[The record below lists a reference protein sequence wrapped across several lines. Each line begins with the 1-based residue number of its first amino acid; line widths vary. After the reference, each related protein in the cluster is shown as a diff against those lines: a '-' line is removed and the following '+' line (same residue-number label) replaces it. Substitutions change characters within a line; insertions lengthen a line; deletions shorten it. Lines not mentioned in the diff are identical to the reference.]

1 MLNAKTEITPKDE
14 FLQQTEYILARVAET
29 RDFSIGFD
37 YVNRLLDGKKV
48 IDSSVSVVLDG
59 MEKEWIPSE
68 HESETFLAATVR
80 ETGLSPETI
89 RRHTNNQWLLKSG
102 KIPEEF
108 KESIEN
114 AGEKS
119 LVQIANVARVYEL
132 EHDDWLR
139 FAEAAGDEQKVGKI
153 ARKIKGVPPRSN
165 WLMITVDETGMV
177 AAHTKEEPFVELFR
191 MPINSESPAAQKALA
206 RITGCAGIQP
216 RVDY

>member
-1 MLNAKTEITPKDE
+1 MLNTATDITPKDE
-14 FLQQTEYILARVAET
+14 FLQQTELILARVVET
-29 RDFSIGFD
+29 RDFRIGFD

-89 RRHTNNQWLLKSG
+89 RRHTNNQWLLNSG

-114 AGEKS
+114 SGEKS
-119 LVQIANVARVYEL
+119 LVQIANVARVYDL
-132 EHDDWLR
+132 EHDDWQR
-139 FAEAAGDEQKVGKI
+139 FSEAAGDEQKVGRI
-153 ARKIKGVPPRSN
+153 ARKIKGVPPRTN
-165 WLMITVDETGMV
+165 WLMITIDETGMV
-177 AAHTKEEPFVELFR
+177 VAHTKEEPFVELFR
-191 MPINSESPAAQKALA
+191 MPIHSESPAAQKALA
-206 RITGCAGIQP
+206 RITGCAGIQL
-216 RVDY
+216 RVEL